1 MVLERISFI
10 PDPEETTLKIARVRS
25 SVKEKER
32 FRAALEAAFNQID
45 TDNSGTLDLEELR
58 AMPGFQQQMLDKLDT
73 DGDGELSRAEFVD
86 AQMTVID
93 QGVLAAEA
101 EAEAAD
107 AADAEDNFS
116 PHNPQRLYRDNYD
129 ILSLDGTR
137 RPRPEPVSIPK
148 SFMQPRRKSFM
159 ERMDGDTK
167 RRHDQA
173 FVTNAQ
179 GKLAKLS
186 TSQGAPA
193 RVNAP

>member
-1 MVLERISFI
+1 MQEYHCELLGVVLERISFI

-107 AADAEDNFS
+107 AADAGDNFS

-129 ILSLDGTR
+129 ILSLGGTQATSGTNEHSQIGRAASSQELYGEDGW
-137 RPRPEPVSIPK
+137 
-148 SFMQPRRKSFM
+148 
-159 ERMDGDTK
+159 
-167 RRHDQA
+167 RH
-173 FVTNAQ
+173 
-179 GKLAKLS
+179 
-186 TSQGAPA
+186 
-193 RVNAP
+193 